1 MKPLIGAILFVGG
14 AFAFGTKHANTVR
27 PNEVLEAVHD
37 VETALTSLNSRVGT
51 LEERTAALEGGP
63 ERGGKTDH

>member
-27 PNEVLEAVHD
+27 PNEVLDAVQGL
-37 VETALTSLNSRVGT
+37 ETTLTSLDTRVGT
-51 LEERTAALEGGP
+51 LEGRTAALEEVVDYG
-63 ERGGKTDH
+63 R